1 MKFRRPIIVVGL
13 LAAVLVSSN
22 YLDNSVFSSGYT
34 KNYPV
39 VVCPPTLPGLASQ
52 VSVSG
57 KKTKYRYV
65 ASKKTTMSP
74 TGFARLPITKDA
86 ILIDAVGITPTIW
99 QSRSGSWAGGTLC
112 SGPISSQWFVGGAA
126 DITSKGRLLIVNSGL
141 SEAIID
147 VEVWSESGAQAV
159 KVLTVPARTY
169 SVQGLDSLAPGQQKL
184 AIHVSA
190 RSGRVN
196 AFVVDE
202 RGKGLRGLGG
212 DMVNSV
218 EDASKVQVIP
228 AIPNQKS
235 RSNRSAKSEY
245 VLRVLAPGQLAARI
259 SAEILS
265 ADGRFIPVGLNERE
279 IKNGIVTEFRITPDL
294 SASAFALRIT
304 SDEPIVSSVFSRVV
318 VSGRSDFLWSTPA
331 APLQEMSIAVSGLTP
346 LFVFAGDS
354 IDVTIDT
361 RLSNGKH
368 KIARVKA
375 TDIATWRVPN
385 SARVVTIVRTSKNV
399 TGGALVSSING
410 YGYIPLTPGS
420 VLTKAAIPLSN
431 IRVLNP

>member
-1 MKFRRPIIVVGL
+1 MKIRRPIIVVGL
-13 LAAVLVSSN
+13 LAAALVSSN

-218 EDASKVQVIP
+218 EDVSKVQVIP

-385 SARVVTIVRTSKNV
+385 SARVITIVRTSKNV

>member
-1 MKFRRPIIVVGL
+1 MKIRRPIIVVGL
-13 LAAVLVSSN
+13 LAAALVSSN

-218 EDASKVQVIP
+218 EDVSKVQVIP

-385 SARVVTIVRTSKNV
+385 SARVITIVRTSKNV
-399 TGGALVSSING
+399 TGGA
-410 YGYIPLTPGS
+410 
-420 VLTKAAIPLSN
+420 
-431 IRVLNP
+431 

>member
-1 MKFRRPIIVVGL
+1 MKIRRPIIVVGL

-218 EDASKVQVIP
+218 EDVSKVQVIP

>member
-1 MKFRRPIIVVGL
+1 MKFRRSAIVFAL
-13 LAAVLVSSN
+13 LAVVLVSSN

-86 ILIDAVGITPTIW
+86 ILIDAVGVTPAIW

-112 SGPISSQWFVGGAA
+112 SGPISSQWFVGGTA
-126 DITSKGRLLIVNSGL
+126 DITSRGRLLIVNSGL

-147 VEVWSESGAQAV
+147 VAVWSESGSQSI
-159 KVLTVPARTY
+159 KVLTVPARAY

-184 AIHVSA
+184 VIHVSA
-190 RSGRVN
+190 RAGRVN

-202 RGKGLRGLGG
+202 QGKGLRGLGG

-218 EDASKVQVIP
+218 DTAAKLQVIP
-228 AIPNQKS
+228 AIPNQNSKKS
-235 RSNRSAKSEY
+235 KNNKGEY
-245 VLRVLAPGQLAARI
+245 VLRILAPGELDAHI

-265 ADGRFIPVGLNERE
+265 ADGRFTPVGLNQRLVQ
-279 IKNGIVTEFRITPDL
+279 KGIVTEFIITPNL

-318 VSGRSDFLWSTPA
+318 VSGRSDFVWSTPA

-346 LFVFAGDS
+346 LFVFAGDN
-354 IDVTIDT
+354 IDVAIDT

-368 KIARVKA
+368 KSARIKA

-385 SARVVTIVRTSKNV
+385 SARVVTIIRTSKNV
-399 TGGALVSSING
+399 TGGALVSSLNG

>member
-1 MKFRRPIIVVGL
+1 MKFRRPVIVVGL
-13 LAAVLVSSN
+13 LVAVLVSSN

-74 TGFARLPITKDA
+74 TGFARLPIVKDA
-86 ILIDAVGITPTIW
+86 ILIDAVGVTPTIW

-112 SGPISSQWFVGGAA
+112 SGPISSQWFVGGTA

-147 VEVWSESGAQAV
+147 VSVWSESGSQAI
-159 KVLTVPARTY
+159 KVLTVPARSY
-169 SVQGLDSLAPGQQKL
+169 SVQGLDSLAPGERMPVV
-184 AIHVSA
+184 HVSTRA
-190 RSGRVN
+190 GRVN

-202 RGKGLRGLGG
+202 QGKGLRALGG

-218 EDASKVQVIP
+218 TDPAKLQVIP
-228 AIPNQKS
+228 AIPNQNSKKNKS
-235 RSNRSAKSEY
+235 KKSEY
-245 VLRVLAPGQLAARI
+245 VLRVLAPGELDARI

-265 ADGRFIPVGLNERE
+265 ADGRFIPVGLNQRS
-279 IKNGIVTEFRITPDL
+279 IQKGIVTEFTITPNL

-304 SDEPIVSSVFSRVV
+304 SDEPIVSSIFSRVV
-318 VSGRSDFLWSTPA
+318 VSGRSDFVWSTPA
-331 APLQEMSIAVSGLTP
+331 TPLQEMSIAVTGLTP
-346 LFVFAGDS
+346 LFVFAGDN

-368 KIARVKA
+368 KSARVKA
-375 TDIATWRVPN
+375 TDIAAWRVPN

-399 TGGALVSSING
+399 TGGALVSSLNG

>member
-1 MKFRRPIIVVGL
+1 MKFRRSAIVFAL
-13 LAAVLVSSN
+13 LAVVLVSSN

-86 ILIDAVGITPTIW
+86 ILIDAVGVTPAIW

-126 DITSKGRLLIVNSGL
+126 DITSRGRLLIVNSGL

-147 VEVWSESGAQAV
+147 VAVWSESGSQSI
-159 KVLTVPARTY
+159 KVLTVPARAY

-184 AIHVSA
+184 VIHVSA
-190 RSGRVN
+190 RAGRVN
-196 AFVVDE
+196 AFTVDE
-202 RGKGLRGLGG
+202 QGKGLRGLGG

-218 EDASKVQVIP
+218 DTAAKLQVIP
-228 AIPNQKS
+228 AIPNQNSKKS
-235 RSNRSAKSEY
+235 KNNNGEY
-245 VLRVLAPGQLAARI
+245 VLRILAPGELDAHI

-265 ADGRFIPVGLNERE
+265 ADGRFIPVGLNQRLVQ
-279 IKNGIVTEFRITPDL
+279 KGIVTEFLVTPNL

-318 VSGRSDFLWSTPA
+318 VSGRSDFVWSTPA

-346 LFVFAGDS
+346 LFVFAGDN
-354 IDVTIDT
+354 IDVAIDT

-368 KIARVKA
+368 KSARIKA

-385 SARVVTIVRTSKNV
+385 SARVVTIIRTSKNV
-399 TGGALVSSING
+399 TGGALVSSLNG

>member
-65 ASKKTTMSP
+65 ASKKTTLSP

>member
-1 MKFRRPIIVVGL
+1 MKFRRSIIVVGL

-218 EDASKVQVIP
+218 EDVSKVQVIP

-235 RSNRSAKSEY
+235 RSNRSAKPEY

>member
-1 MKFRRPIIVVGL
+1 MKFRRSAIVFAL
-13 LAAVLVSSN
+13 LAVVLVSSN

-65 ASKKTTMSP
+65 ASKKATMSP

-86 ILIDAVGITPTIW
+86 ILIDAVGVTPAIW

-112 SGPISSQWFVGGAA
+112 SGPISSQWFVGGTA
-126 DITSKGRLLIVNSGL
+126 DITSRGRLLIVNSGL

-147 VEVWSESGAQAV
+147 VAVWSESGSQSI
-159 KVLTVPARTY
+159 KVLTVPARAY

-190 RSGRVN
+190 RAGRVN

-202 RGKGLRGLGG
+202 QGKGLRGLGG

-218 EDASKVQVIP
+218 DTAAKLQVIP
-228 AIPNQKS
+228 AIPNQNSKK
-235 RSNRSAKSEY
+235 NKNNKGEY
-245 VLRVLAPGQLAARI
+245 VLRILAPGELDAHI

-265 ADGRFIPVGLNERE
+265 ADGRFIPVGLNQRLVQ
-279 IKNGIVTEFRITPDL
+279 KGIVTEFIITPNL

-318 VSGRSDFLWSTPA
+318 VSGRSDFVWSTPA

-346 LFVFAGDS
+346 LFVFAGDN
-354 IDVTIDT
+354 IDVAIDT

-368 KIARVKA
+368 KSARIRA
-375 TDIATWRVPN
+375 TDIASWRVPN
-385 SARVVTIVRTSKNV
+385 SARVVTIIRTSKNV
-399 TGGALVSSING
+399 TGGALVSSLNG

>member
-1 MKFRRPIIVVGL
+1 MKFRRSAIVFALFAV
-13 LAAVLVSSN
+13 VLVSSN

-86 ILIDAVGITPTIW
+86 ILIDAVGVTPAIW

-112 SGPISSQWFVGGAA
+112 SGPISSQWFVGGTA
-126 DITSKGRLLIVNSGL
+126 DITSRGRLLIVNSGL

-147 VEVWSESGAQAV
+147 VAVWSESGSQSI
-159 KVLTVPARTY
+159 KVLTVPARAY

-184 AIHVSA
+184 VIHVSA
-190 RSGRVN
+190 RAGRVN

-202 RGKGLRGLGG
+202 QGKGLRGLGG

-218 EDASKVQVIP
+218 DTAAKLQVIP
-228 AIPNQKS
+228 AIPNQNSKKS
-235 RSNRSAKSEY
+235 KNNKGEY
-245 VLRVLAPGQLAARI
+245 VLRILAPGELDAHI

-265 ADGRFIPVGLNERE
+265 ADGRFIPVGLNQRLVQ
-279 IKNGIVTEFRITPDL
+279 KGIVTEFIITPNL

-318 VSGRSDFLWSTPA
+318 VSDRSDFVWSTPA

-346 LFVFAGDS
+346 LFVFAGDN
-354 IDVTIDT
+354 IDVAIDT

-368 KIARVKA
+368 KSARIKA

-385 SARVVTIVRTSKNV
+385 SARVVTIIRTSKNV
-399 TGGALVSSING
+399 TGGALVSSLNG

>member
-375 TDIATWRVPN
+375 SDIATWRVPN

>member
-218 EDASKVQVIP
+218 EDVSKVQVIP

-235 RSNRSAKSEY
+235 RSNRSAKPEY

>member
-1 MKFRRPIIVVGL
+1 MKFRRPAIVFAL
-13 LAAVLVSSN
+13 LAVVLVSSN

-86 ILIDAVGITPTIW
+86 IMIDAVGVTPAIW

-112 SGPISSQWFVGGAA
+112 SGPISSQWFVGGTA
-126 DITSKGRLLIVNSGL
+126 DITSRGRLLIVNSGL

-147 VEVWSESGAQAV
+147 VAVWSESGSQSI
-159 KVLTVPARTY
+159 KVLTVPARAY

-184 AIHVSA
+184 VIHVSA
-190 RSGRVN
+190 RAGRVN

-202 RGKGLRGLGG
+202 QGKGLRGLGG

-218 EDASKVQVIP
+218 DTAAKLQVIP
-228 AIPNQKS
+228 AIPNQNSKKS
-235 RSNRSAKSEY
+235 KNNKGEY
-245 VLRVLAPGQLAARI
+245 VLRILAPGELDAHI

-265 ADGRFIPVGLNERE
+265 ADGRFIPVGLNQRLVQ
-279 IKNGIVTEFRITPDL
+279 KGIVTEFLITPNL

-318 VSGRSDFLWSTPA
+318 VSGRSDFVWSTPA

-346 LFVFAGDS
+346 LFVFAGDN
-354 IDVTIDT
+354 IDVAIDT

-368 KIARVKA
+368 KSARIRA

-385 SARVVTIVRTSKNV
+385 SARVVTIIRTSKKV
-399 TGGALVSSING
+399 TGGALVSSLNG

>member
-235 RSNRSAKSEY
+235 RSKRSAKSEY

>member
-218 EDASKVQVIP
+218 EDVSKVQVIP

>member
-1 MKFRRPIIVVGL
+1 MKIRRPIIVVGL

-218 EDASKVQVIP
+218 EDVSKVQVIP

-304 SDEPIVSSVFSRVV
+304 SDEPIVSSVFSRIV

-385 SARVVTIVRTSKNV
+385 SARVITIVRTSKNV

>member
-1 MKFRRPIIVVGL
+1 MKIRRPAIVSAL
-13 LAAVLVSSN
+13 LVVVLVISN
-22 YLDNSVFSSGYT
+22 YLNNSVFTSGYT

-65 ASKKTTMSP
+65 ASGKTTMSP
-74 TGFARLPITKDA
+74 TGFARFPITKDS
-86 ILIDAVGITPTIW
+86 ILIDAVGVTPTIW
-99 QSRSGSWAGGTLC
+99 QSRSGSWAGATLC
-112 SGPISSQWFVGGAA
+112 SGPISSQWFVGGTA
-126 DITSKGRLLIVNSGL
+126 DITSRGRLLIVNSGL

-147 VEVWSESGAQAV
+147 VAVWSESGSQAI
-159 KVLTVPARTY
+159 KVLTVPARSY
-169 SVQGLDSLAPGQQKL
+169 SVQGLDFLAPGQQKL
-184 AIHVSA
+184 VIHVSA
-190 RSGRVN
+190 RAGRVN

-202 RGKGLRGLGG
+202 QGKGLRALGG

-218 EDASKVQVIP
+218 TDPAKLQVIP
-228 AIPNQKS
+228 AIPNQNSKKS
-235 RSNRSAKSEY
+235 KSNKGEY
-245 VLRVLAPGQLAARI
+245 VLRVLAPGELDAHI

-265 ADGRFIPVGLNERE
+265 ADGRFIPVGLNQRT
-279 IKNGIVTEFRITPDL
+279 IQKGIVTEFTITPNL

-304 SDEPIVSSVFSRVV
+304 SDEPIVSSVFSRVL
-318 VSGRSDFLWSTPA
+318 VSGRSDFVWSTPA
-331 APLQEMSIAVSGLTP
+331 TPLQEMSIAVSGLTP
-346 LFVFAGDS
+346 LLVFAGDN
-354 IDVTIDT
+354 IEVTIDT

-368 KIARVKA
+368 KFARVKA
-375 TDIATWRVPN
+375 TDVATWRVPN

-399 TGGALVSSING
+399 TGGALASSLNG

>member
-1 MKFRRPIIVVGL
+1 MKIRRPAFVFAL
-13 LAAVLVSSN
+13 LATVLVISN

-52 VSVSG
+52 VSISG

-86 ILIDAVGITPTIW
+86 ILIDAVGVTPTIW

-112 SGPISSQWFVGGAA
+112 SGPVSSQWFVGGSA
-126 DITSKGRLLIVNSGL
+126 DITSRGRLLVVNSGL

-147 VEVWSESGAQAV
+147 VAVWSESGSQAI
-159 KVLTVPARTY
+159 KVLTVPPRTY

-184 AIHVSA
+184 VLHVSA
-190 RSGRVN
+190 RAGRVN

-218 EDASKVQVIP
+218 PDTAKLQVIP
-228 AIPNQKS
+228 AVPNQISKKKQS
-235 RSNRSAKSEY
+235 SKSEY
-245 VLRVLAPGQLAARI
+245 VLRVLAPGELDARI
-259 SAEILS
+259 SVEILS
-265 ADGRFIPVGLNERE
+265 ADGRFVPVGLNQRL
-279 IKNGIVTEFRITPDL
+279 IKKGIATEFTITPNL
-294 SASAFALRIT
+294 SARAFALRIT
-304 SDEPIVSSVFSRVV
+304 SDEPIVSAIFSRVV
-318 VSGRSDFLWSTPA
+318 VSGRSDFVWSTPA
-331 APLQEMSIAVSGLTP
+331 KPLQEMSIAVSGLTP
-346 LFVFAGDS
+346 LFVFAGDN

-361 RLSNGKH
+361 RLSSGKH
-368 KIARVKA
+368 MSARVKA

-385 SARVVTIVRTSKNV
+385 SARVVTIVRASKNV

-410 YGYIPLTPGS
+410 YGYIPLVPGS

>member
-1 MKFRRPIIVVGL
+1 MKIRRPIIVVGL

-147 VEVWSESGAQAV
+147 IEVWSESGAQAV

-218 EDASKVQVIP
+218 EDVSKVQVIP

>member
-304 SDEPIVSSVFSRVV
+304 SDEPIVSSVFSRIV

-375 TDIATWRVPN
+375 SDIATWRVPN

>member
-218 EDASKVQVIP
+218 EDVSKVQVIP

-346 LFVFAGDS
+346 LFVFAGDI

-385 SARVVTIVRTSKNV
+385 SARVITIVRTSKNV

>member
-218 EDASKVQVIP
+218 EDVSKVQVIP

-385 SARVVTIVRTSKNV
+385 SARVITIVRTSKNV

>member
-218 EDASKVQVIP
+218 EDVSKVQVIP

-235 RSNRSAKSEY
+235 RSNRSAKPEY

-279 IKNGIVTEFRITPDL
+279 VKNGIVTEFRITPDL

>member
-1 MKFRRPIIVVGL
+1 MKFRRPVIVIGL
-13 LAAVLVSSN
+13 LVAVLVSSN

-74 TGFARLPITKDA
+74 TGFARLPIAKDA

-112 SGPISSQWFVGGAA
+112 SGPISSQWFVGGTA

-218 EDASKVQVIP
+218 EDVSKVQVIP

-235 RSNRSAKSEY
+235 RSNRSAKPEY

>member
-1 MKFRRPIIVVGL
+1 MKLRRPVIVISL
-13 LAAVLVSSN
+13 LAVVLVGSN
-22 YLDNSVFSSGYT
+22 FLDNSVVTSGYT

-57 KKTKYRYV
+57 KKTQYRYV

-86 ILIDAVGITPTIW
+86 ILVDAVGITPTIW

-112 SGPISSQWFVGGAA
+112 SGPISSQWFVGGTA

-147 VEVWSESGAQAV
+147 VSVWSESGAQAI
-159 KVLTVPARTY
+159 KVLTIPARTY
-169 SVQGLDSLAPGQQKL
+169 SVQGLDSLAPGESKL
-184 AIHVSA
+184 VLNVSA
-190 RSGRVN
+190 RAGRIN

-218 EDASKVQVIP
+218 ENVAKVEVVP
-228 AIPNQKS
+228 AIPNQVLIN
-235 RSNRSAKSEY
+235 NRSAKAEY
-245 VLRVLAPGQLAARI
+245 ILRILAPGQLDARI

-265 ADGRFIPVGLNERE
+265 ADGRFIPVGLNQRV
-279 IKNGIVTEFRITPDL
+279 IRKGIVAEFRITPNL
-294 SASAFALRIT
+294 SASTFALRIT
-304 SDEPIVSSVFSRVV
+304 SDEPIVSSVYSRVV

-331 APLQEMSIAVSGLTP
+331 SPLQEMSIAVSGLTP
-346 LFVFAGDS
+346 LFVFAGDN
-354 IDVTIDT
+354 IDVTLDT

-368 KIARVKA
+368 KSARVKA

-385 SARVVTIVRTSKNV
+385 NARVVTIVATSKGV
-399 TGGALVSSING
+399 TGGALVSSLNG

-420 VLTKAAIPLSN
+420 ILTKASIPLSN

>member
-1 MKFRRPIIVVGL
+1 MKLRRPALVISL
-13 LAAVLVSSN
+13 LAIVLVSSN
-22 YLDNSVFSSGYT
+22 YLDNSVFSSGFT

-57 KKTKYRYV
+57 KKTQYRYV

-86 ILIDAVGITPTIW
+86 VLIDAVGITPTIW
-99 QSRSGSWAGGTLC
+99 QSRSGSWAGGTIC
-112 SGPISSQWFVGGAA
+112 SGPISSQWFVGGTA

-147 VEVWSESGAQAV
+147 VSVWSESGAQAI
-159 KVLTVPARTY
+159 KVLTIPARSY
-169 SVQGLDSLAPGQQKL
+169 SVQGLDSLAPGESKL
-184 AIHVSA
+184 VINVSA
-190 RSGRVN
+190 RAGRIN

-218 EDASKVQVIP
+218 EDVTKVQVIP
-228 AIPNQKS
+228 AIPNQS
-235 RSNRSAKSEY
+235 PRNNRSAKAEY
-245 VLRVLAPGQLAARI
+245 TLRVLAPGQLDARI
-259 SAEILS
+259 TAEVLS
-265 ADGRFIPVGLNERE
+265 ADGRFIPVGLNQRV
-279 IKNGIVTEFRITPDL
+279 IKKGLVTEFKIVPDVP
-294 SASAFALRIT
+294 ARAFALRVT
-304 SDEPIVSSVFSRVV
+304 SDELVVSSIFSRVV

-331 APLQEMSIAVSGLTP
+331 SPLQEMSIAVSGLTP
-346 LFVFAGDS
+346 LFVFAGDK
-354 IDVTIDT
+354 IDVTLDT
-361 RLSNGKH
+361 RFSNGKH

-375 TDIATWRVPN
+375 SDIATWRVPN
-385 SARVVTIVRTSKNV
+385 NARVVTIAQTSKGV
-399 TGGALVSSING
+399 TGGALVSSVNG

-420 VLTKAAIPLSN
+420 ILTKASIPLSN

>member
-169 SVQGLDSLAPGQQKL
+169 SIQGLDSLAPGQQKL

-218 EDASKVQVIP
+218 EDVSKVQVIP

>member
-1 MKFRRPIIVVGL
+1 
-13 LAAVLVSSN
+13 
-22 YLDNSVFSSGYT
+22 
-34 KNYPV
+34 
-39 VVCPPTLPGLASQ
+39 
-52 VSVSG
+52 
-57 KKTKYRYV
+57 
-65 ASKKTTMSP
+65 
-74 TGFARLPITKDA
+74 
-86 ILIDAVGITPTIW
+86 LIDAVGITPTIW

-218 EDASKVQVIP
+218 EDVSKVQVIP

-375 TDIATWRVPN
+375 SDIATWRVPN

>member
-218 EDASKVQVIP
+218 EDVSKVQVIP

-375 TDIATWRVPN
+375 SDIATWRVPN

>member
-1 MKFRRPIIVVGL
+1 MKIRRPIIVVGL
-13 LAAVLVSSN
+13 LAAALVSSN

-218 EDASKVQVIP
+218 EDVSKVQVIP

-304 SDEPIVSSVFSRVV
+304 SDEPIVSSVFSRIV

-385 SARVVTIVRTSKNV
+385 SARVITIVRTSKNV

>member
-13 LAAVLVSSN
+13 LAAALVSSN

-218 EDASKVQVIP
+218 EDVSKVQVIP

-385 SARVVTIVRTSKNV
+385 SARVITIVRTSKNV

>member
-147 VEVWSESGAQAV
+147 IEVWSESGAQAV

-169 SVQGLDSLAPGQQKL
+169 SIQGLDSLAPGQQKL

-218 EDASKVQVIP
+218 EDVSKVQVIP

>member
-1 MKFRRPIIVVGL
+1 MKIRRPIIVVGL
-13 LAAVLVSSN
+13 LAAALVSSN

-218 EDASKVQVIP
+218 EDVSKVQVIP

-304 SDEPIVSSVFSRVV
+304 SDEPIVSSVFSRIV

-346 LFVFAGDS
+346 LFVFAGDI

-385 SARVVTIVRTSKNV
+385 SARVITIVRTSKNV

>member
-13 LAAVLVSSN
+13 LATVLVSSN

-218 EDASKVQVIP
+218 EDVSKVQVIP

-235 RSNRSAKSEY
+235 RSNRSAKPEY

>member
-1 MKFRRPIIVVGL
+1 MNIRRPAIVIAL
-13 LAAVLVSSN
+13 LATVLVSSN

-34 KNYPV
+34 KNYPI

-74 TGFARLPITKDA
+74 TGFARLPIAKDA
-86 ILIDAVGITPTIW
+86 ILVDAVGITPTIW

-112 SGPISSQWFVGGAA
+112 SGPISSQWFVGGTA

-147 VEVWSESGAQAV
+147 VAVWSESGAQAI
-159 KVLTVPARTY
+159 KVLTVPARAY

-184 AIHVSA
+184 VIHISA
-190 RSGRVN
+190 RAGRVN

-202 RGKGLRGLGG
+202 QGKGLRGLGG
-212 DMVNSV
+212 DVVNSV
-218 EDASKVQVIP
+218 ADVSKLQVIP
-228 AIPNQKS
+228 AIPNQNLEK
-235 RSNRSAKSEY
+235 NKTKKSEY
-245 VLRVLAPGQLAARI
+245 VLRVLAPGELDARI

-265 ADGRFIPVGLNERE
+265 ADGRFIPVGLNERS
-279 IKNGIVTEFRITPDL
+279 IQKGIVTEFTITPNL

-331 APLQEMSIAVSGLTP
+331 PPLQEMSIAVSGLTP
-346 LFVFAGDS
+346 IFVFAGDN

-361 RLSNGKH
+361 RLSNGEH
-368 KIARVKA
+368 KSASVRG
-375 TDIATWRVPN
+375 TDIATWRAPN
-385 SARVVTIVRTSKNV
+385 SARVVTIIRTSKNV
-399 TGGALVSSING
+399 TGGALVSSLNG

-420 VLTKAAIPLSN
+420 VLTKASIPLSN

>member
-1 MKFRRPIIVVGL
+1 MKLRRPAIVISL
-13 LAAVLVSSN
+13 LAIVLVSSN
-22 YLDNSVFSSGYT
+22 YLDNSVVTSGYT
-34 KNYPV
+34 MNYPV

-57 KKTKYRYV
+57 KKTQYRYV

-74 TGFARLPITKDA
+74 TGFVRLPITKDA

-112 SGPISSQWFVGGAA
+112 SGPISSQWFVGGTA

-147 VEVWSESGAQAV
+147 VSVWSESGAQAI
-159 KVLTVPARTY
+159 KVLTIPARTY
-169 SVQGLDSLAPGQQKL
+169 SVQGLDSLAPGESKL
-184 AIHVSA
+184 VLNVSA
-190 RSGRVN
+190 RAGRIN

-218 EDASKVQVIP
+218 EDVAKVQVVP
-228 AIPNQKS
+228 AIPNQVLIN
-235 RSNRSAKSEY
+235 NRSAKVEFI
-245 VLRVLAPGQLAARI
+245 LRVLAPGQLDARI

-265 ADGRFIPVGLNERE
+265 TDGRFIPVGLNQRA
-279 IKNGIVTEFRITPDL
+279 IKKGIVAEFRITPNL

-304 SDEPIVSSVFSRVV
+304 SDEPIVSSVYSRVV

-331 APLQEMSIAVSGLTP
+331 SPLQEMSIAVSGLTP
-346 LFVFAGDS
+346 LFVFAGNN
-354 IDVTIDT
+354 IDVTLDT

-368 KIARVKA
+368 KSARVKA

-385 SARVVTIVRTSKNV
+385 NARVVTIVATSKGV
-399 TGGALVSSING
+399 TGGALVSSLNG

-420 VLTKAAIPLSN
+420 VLTKASIPLSN

>member
-1 MKFRRPIIVVGL
+1 MKIRRPIIVVGL
-13 LAAVLVSSN
+13 LAAALVSSN

-218 EDASKVQVIP
+218 EDVSKVQVIP

-346 LFVFAGDS
+346 LFVFAGDI

-385 SARVVTIVRTSKNV
+385 SARVITIVRTSKNV

>member
-13 LAAVLVSSN
+13 LSAVLVSSN

-218 EDASKVQVIP
+218 EDVSKVQVIP

-385 SARVVTIVRTSKNV
+385 SARVITIVRTSKNV